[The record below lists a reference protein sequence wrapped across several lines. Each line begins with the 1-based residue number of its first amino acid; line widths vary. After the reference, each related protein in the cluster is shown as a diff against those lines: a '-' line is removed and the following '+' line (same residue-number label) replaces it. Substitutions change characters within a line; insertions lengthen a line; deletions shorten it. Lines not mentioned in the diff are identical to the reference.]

1 MPCPASL
8 LQNYVR
14 TMRIR
19 KNAVITAVGGYVPDT
34 VLSNHDLEKMVDTN
48 HEWIVART
56 GIKERRIVND
66 PAIATSDMA
75 TYALKRLMED
85 GNVDPDEIDCVI
97 VSTSTPDYVMVSTG
111 SMVCEKA
118 GLKNAW
124 GIDTNAACSG
134 FLYALT
140 LGASM
145 IESGR
150 CKKVIVI
157 GADKNSSIVNY
168 TDRNTCILF
177 GDGAGA
183 VLLEQT
189 EEPVGLMDSFFRT
202 DGTGKENLIVTA
214 GGSKFPASQ
223 ATLDER
229 LHYVRQDG
237 RVVFKAAI
245 QGMTDTCNEVLRSND
260 LVSAQIDYL
269 IPHQANLRIIQSVGD
284 YLGLSAGQVKVNIDR
299 YGNTTAATIP
309 LCLWDFKDDFKYG
322 DKMILTAFGAGFSWG
337 ATYLKWGQLRQS
349 KKD

>member
-1 MPCPASL
+1 M
-8 LQNYVR
+8 VR
-14 TMRIR
+14 LPVVIDTAHIMRIR
-19 KNAVITAVGGYVPDT
+19 KNAVITGVGGYVPET
-34 VLSNHDLEKMVDTN
+34 VLSNKDLEKMVETN
-48 HEWIVART
+48 DEWIVSRT
-56 GIKERRIVND
+56 GIRERRIVND
-66 PAIATSDMA
+66 ANVATSDLA
-75 TYALKRLMED
+75 TNALKRLLED
-85 GNVDPDEIDCVI
+85 GNVHPDEIDCVI

-150 CKKVIVI
+150 CKRVVVI

-168 TDRNTCILF
+168 KDRNTCILF

-189 EEPVGLMDSFFRT
+189 EEEVGLIDSYFRT
-202 DGTGKENLIVTA
+202 DGSGKENLIVTA
-214 GGSKFPASQ
+214 GGSKYPASQ
-223 ATLDER
+223 DTLDQN

-245 QGMTDTCNEVLRSND
+245 QGMTDTCREILRAND
-260 LVSAQIDYL
+260 LDIKQINYL
-269 IPHQANLRIIQSVGD
+269 IPHQANLRIIQAVGEQ
-284 YLGLSAGQVKVNIDR
+284 LNLTESQVKVNISR

-322 DKMILTAFGAGFSWG
+322 DKLLLTAFGAGFSWG
-337 ATYLKWGQLRQS
+337 ATYLKWGKLRG
-349 KKD
+349 K

>member
-1 MPCPASL
+1 M
-8 LQNYVR
+8 
-14 TMRIR
+14 
-19 KNAVITAVGGYVPDT
+19 ITAVGGYVPDGI
-34 VLSNHDLEKMVDTN
+34 LSNHDLEKMVDTN
-48 HEWIVART
+48 DEWIVSRT
-56 GIKERRIVND
+56 GIRERRIAEPEV
-66 PAIATSDMA
+66 ATSDL
-75 TYALKRLMED
+75 ALKALQRLMES
-85 GNVDPDEIDCVI
+85 GNVQPAEIDCVI

-111 SMVCEKA
+111 SIVCEKA
-118 GLKNAW
+118 GLTNAW

-150 CKKVIVI
+150 CKKVVVI

-189 EEPVGLMDSFFRT
+189 EEEVGLIDSFFRT

-214 GGSKFPASQ
+214 GGSKHPATQ
-223 ATLDER
+223 QTLDDK

-245 QGMTDTCNEVLRSND
+245 QGMTDTCTEVLRAND
-260 LVSAQIDYL
+260 LEARQLDYL
-269 IPHQANLRIIQSVGD
+269 IPHQANLRIIQAVGEA
-284 YLGLSAGQVKVNIDR
+284 LCLSENQVKVNINR

-309 LCLWDFKDDFKYG
+309 LVLWDYKDDFKYG
-322 DKMILTAFGAGFSWG
+322 DKMMLTAFGAGFSWG
-337 ATYLKWGQLRQS
+337 ATYLKWGRLRHQ
-349 KKD
+349 

>member
-1 MPCPASL
+1 M
-8 LQNYVR
+8 R
-14 TMRIR
+14 TRY
-19 KNAVITAVGGYVPDT
+19 NAAITALGGYVPDT
-34 VLSNHDLEKMVDTN
+34 ILTNHDLEAMVDTN
-48 HEWIVART
+48 SEWIVSRT

-66 PAIATSDMA
+66 ASVATSDLA
-75 TYALKRLMED
+75 TKALMNLMEE
-85 GNVDPDEIDCVI
+85 GNVNPDEIDCVI

-150 CKKVIVI
+150 SKKVVVI

-168 TDRNTCILF
+168 SDRNTCILF

-183 VLLEQT
+183 VLLERT
-189 EEPVGLMDSFFRT
+189 DEEVGLMDSYFRT
-202 DGTGKENLIVTA
+202 DGSGKENLIVTA
-214 GGSKFPASQ
+214 GGSLNPASQ
-223 ATLDER
+223 ETLDQK

-245 QGMTDTCNEVLRSND
+245 QGMTNTCKEILKSND
-260 LVSAQIDYL
+260 LSSSEIDYL
-269 IPHQANLRIIQSVGD
+269 IPHQANLRIIQAVGEE
-284 YLGLSAGQVKVNIDR
+284 LCLSANQVKVNIDR

-309 LCLWDFKDDFKYG
+309 LCLWDFRKDFKYG
-322 DKMILTAFGAGFSWG
+322 DKLILTAFGAGFSWG
-337 ATYLKWGQLRQS
+337 ATYLKWGRLRL
-349 KKD
+349 

>member
-1 MPCPASL
+1 M
-8 LQNYVR
+8 
-14 TMRIR
+14 
-19 KNAVITAVGGYVPDT
+19 ITAVGGYVPDT

-48 HEWIVART
+48 NEWIVART

-66 PAIATSDMA
+66 PGVATSDLA
-75 TYALKRLMED
+75 VWALKRLMSD
-85 GNVDPDEIDCVI
+85 AGVTPHEIDCVI

-111 SMVCEKA
+111 SIVCEKA
-118 GLKNAW
+118 GLTKAW

-150 CKKVIVI
+150 CKKVVVI

-168 TDRNTCILF
+168 SDRNTCILF

-183 VLLEQT
+183 VMLEQT

-202 DGTGKENLIVTA
+202 DGSGKENLIVTA
-214 GGSKFPASQ
+214 GGSRFPASQ
-223 ATLDER
+223 QTLDDQ

-245 QGMTDTCNEVLRSND
+245 QGMTDTCNEVLQAND
-260 LVSAQIDYL
+260 LLSSQINYL

-284 YLGLSAGQVKVNIDR
+284 YLGLSGDQVKINIDR
-299 YGNTTAATIP
+299 YGNTTSATIP
-309 LCLWDFKDDFKYG
+309 LVMWDYKDDFKYG
-322 DKMILTAFGAGFSWG
+322 DKIILTAFGAGFSWG
-337 ATYLKWGQLRQS
+337 ATYLKWGRLRKAAQE
-349 KKD
+349 

>member
-1 MPCPASL
+1 
-8 LQNYVR
+8 
-14 TMRIR
+14 
-19 KNAVITAVGGYVPDT
+19 
-34 VLSNHDLEKMVDTN
+34 
-48 HEWIVART
+48 
-56 GIKERRIVND
+56 
-66 PAIATSDMA
+66 
-75 TYALKRLMED
+75 
-85 GNVDPDEIDCVI
+85 
-97 VSTSTPDYVMVSTG
+97 MVSTG

-150 CKKVIVI
+150 CKRVVVI

-168 TDRNTCILF
+168 KDRNTCILF

-189 EEPVGLMDSFFRT
+189 EEEVGLIDSFFRT
-202 DGTGKENLIVTA
+202 DGSGKENLIVTA
-214 GGSKFPASQ
+214 GGSKYPASQ
-223 ATLDER
+223 ETLDQN

-245 QGMTDTCNEVLRSND
+245 QGMTDTCREILRAND
-260 LVSAQIDYL
+260 LDIKQINYL
-269 IPHQANLRIIQSVGD
+269 IPHQANLRIIQAVGEQLNLTD
-284 YLGLSAGQVKVNIDR
+284 SQVKVNISR

-322 DKMILTAFGAGFSWG
+322 DKLLLTAFGAGFSWG
-337 ATYLKWGQLRQS
+337 ATYLKWGKLRG
-349 KKD
+349 K

>member
-1 MPCPASL
+1 M
-8 LQNYVR
+8 R
-14 TMRIR
+14 TRY
-19 KNAVITAVGGYVPDT
+19 NAAITALGGYVPDT
-34 VLSNHDLEKMVDTN
+34 ILTNHDLEAMVDTN
-48 HEWIVART
+48 SEWIVSRT

-66 PAIATSDMA
+66 ANVATSDLA
-75 TYALKRLMED
+75 TKALMSLMEE
-85 GNVDPDEIDCVI
+85 GNVNPDEIDCVI

-150 CKKVIVI
+150 SKKVVVI

-168 TDRNTCILF
+168 ADRNTCILF

-183 VLLEQT
+183 VLLERT
-189 EEPVGLMDSFFRT
+189 DEEVGLMDSYFRT
-202 DGTGKENLIVTA
+202 DGSGKENLIVTA
-214 GGSKFPASQ
+214 GGSLNPASQ
-223 ATLDER
+223 ETLDQK

-245 QGMTDTCNEVLRSND
+245 QGMTNTCREILKSND
-260 LVSAQIDYL
+260 LSSSEIDYL
-269 IPHQANLRIIQSVGD
+269 IPHQANLRIAQFVQQRFGLPDEKVFNNIQ
-284 YLGLSAGQVKVNIDR
+284 K
-299 YGNTTAATIP
+299 YGNTTAASIP
-309 LCLWDFKDDFKYG
+309 LALSEAIEQNKIKRG
-322 DKMILTAFGAGFSWG
+322 DLVLLSAFGSGFTWG
-337 ATYLKWGQLRQS
+337 SILFEY
-349 KKD
+349 

>member
-1 MPCPASL
+1 MPAFL
-8 LQNYVR
+8 YRITYAQ
-14 TMRIR
+14 MRIR

-48 HEWIVART
+48 DDWIVART

-66 PAIATSDMA
+66 PNIATSDMA
-75 TYALKRLMED
+75 TYALNRLMED
-85 GNVDPDEIDCVI
+85 ADVNPDEIDCVI

-150 CKKVIVI
+150 CKKVVVI
-157 GADKNSSIVNY
+157 GADKNSAIVNY

-202 DGTGKENLIVTA
+202 DGSGKENLIVTA

-223 ATLDER
+223 ATLDEK

-260 LVSAQIDYL
+260 LVSAQIDHL

-284 YLGLSAGQVKVNIDR
+284 YLGLSSEQVKVNIDR

-337 ATYLKWGQLRQS
+337 ATYLKWGKLRQP

>member
-1 MPCPASL
+1 M
-8 LQNYVR
+8 R
-14 TMRIR
+14 TRY
-19 KNAVITAVGGYVPDT
+19 NAAITALGGYVPDT
-34 VLSNHDLEKMVDTN
+34 ILTNHDLEAMVDTN
-48 HEWIVART
+48 SEWIVSRT

-66 PAIATSDMA
+66 ASVATSDLA
-75 TYALKRLMED
+75 TKALQSLMEE
-85 GNVDPDEIDCVI
+85 GKVDPDEIDCVI

-150 CKKVIVI
+150 SKKVVVI

-168 TDRNTCILF
+168 ADRNTCILF

-183 VLLEQT
+183 VLLERT
-189 EEPVGLMDSFFRT
+189 DEEVGLMDSYFRT
-202 DGTGKENLIVTA
+202 DGSGKENLIVTA
-214 GGSKFPASQ
+214 GGSLNPASQ
-223 ATLDER
+223 ETLDQK

-245 QGMTDTCNEVLRSND
+245 QGMTNTCKEILKSND
-260 LVSAQIDYL
+260 LSSSEINYL
-269 IPHQANLRIIQSVGD
+269 IPHQANLRIIQAVGEE
-284 YLGLSAGQVKVNIDR
+284 LCLSADQVKVNIDR

-309 LCLWDFKDDFKYG
+309 LCLWDFRKDFKTG
-322 DKMILTAFGAGFSWG
+322 DKLLLTAFGAGFSWG
-337 ATYLKWGQLRQS
+337 ATYLKWGTLRG
-349 KKD
+349 